1 MAEVRI
7 LQDGGKDI
15 IPVTHEDAVLDSNGV
30 KISDK
35 YAKKEALTNYATK
48 KEVNELKAL
57 LDELVAEGVE
67 VANDITDNL

>member
-1 MAEVRI
+1 MQPRYY
-7 LQDGGKDI
+7 L

-30 KISDK
+30 AISKK
-35 YAKKEALTNYATK
+35 YAKKEDLTDYATK
-48 KEVNELKAL
+48 SEVNELKAL